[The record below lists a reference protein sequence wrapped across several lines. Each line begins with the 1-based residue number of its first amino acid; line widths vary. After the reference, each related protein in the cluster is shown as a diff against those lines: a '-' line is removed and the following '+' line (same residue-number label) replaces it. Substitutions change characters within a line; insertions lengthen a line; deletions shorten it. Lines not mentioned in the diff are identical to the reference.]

1 MTRGYLYEI
10 TDNPDLYD
18 MDRLT
23 GVLDQDPAL
32 LNEFSYGEEP
42 DETEKAKAIKDLL
55 AIFKDAGATITFH
68 NDTQLAHMTFPDTFA
83 KQYFSERYQQLQ
95 QEFAYLTLEDFA
107 KNVRYLIQK
116 INPELKNVAG
126 IKELIDD
133 ETSDAV
139 WFNSSFYNLDS
150 FVRQIEPD
158 KTYYLYPN
166 VLNMCY

>member
-95 QEFAYLTLEDFA
+95 QEFAYLTLDDFA
-107 KNVRYLIQK
+107 
-116 INPELKNVAG
+116 KNVAG

-166 VLNMCY
+166 VLSMCY

>member
-23 GVLDQDPAL
+23 GVLDQDPTL

-68 NDTQLAHMTFPDTFA
+68 NNTQLAHMTFPDTFA

-107 KNVRYLIQK
+107 KNI
-116 INPELKNVAG
+116 AG

>member
-42 DETEKAKAIKDLL
+42 NETEKAKAIKDLL
-55 AIFKDAGATITFH
+55 AIFKDAGAIITFH
-68 NDTQLAHMTFPDTFA
+68 NDTQLAHIIFPSAFA
-83 KQYFSERYQQLQ
+83 EQYFSERYQQLQ

-107 KNVRYLIQK
+107 
-116 INPELKNVAG
+116 KNVAG

>member
-42 DETEKAKAIKDLL
+42 DETEKAKVIKDLL

-68 NDTQLAHMTFPDTFA
+68 NNTQLAHMTFPDTFA

-107 KNVRYLIQK
+107 KNVA
-116 INPELKNVAG
+116 E

-150 FVRQIEPD
+150 FVRQVEPN

>member
-23 GVLDQDPAL
+23 GVLDQDPTL

-95 QEFAYLTLEDFA
+95 QEFAYLTLDDFA
-107 KNVRYLIQK
+107 
-116 INPELKNVAG
+116 KNVAG

>member
-32 LNEFSYGEEP
+32 LNGFSYGEEP

-68 NDTQLAHMTFPDTFA
+68 NNTQLAHMTFPDTFA

-107 KNVRYLIQK
+107 KNV
-116 INPELKNVAG
+116 AG

-150 FVRQIEPD
+150 FVRQVEPN

>member
-68 NDTQLAHMTFPDTFA
+68 NNTQLAHMTFPDTFA

-95 QEFAYLTLEDFA
+95 QEFAYLTLDDFA
-107 KNVRYLIQK
+107 
-116 INPELKNVAG
+116 KNVAG

-150 FVRQIEPD
+150 FVRQVEPN
-158 KTYYLYPN
+158 KTYHLYPN

>member
-1 MTRGYLYEI
+1 
-10 TDNPDLYD
+10 
-18 MDRLT
+18 
-23 GVLDQDPAL
+23 
-32 LNEFSYGEEP
+32 
-42 DETEKAKAIKDLL
+42 
-55 AIFKDAGATITFH
+55 
-68 NDTQLAHMTFPDTFA
+68 MTFPDTFA

-107 KNVRYLIQK
+107 KNI
-116 INPELKNVAG
+116 AG

>member
-18 MDRLT
+18 MDHLT

-68 NDTQLAHMTFPDTFA
+68 NNTQLAHMTFPDTFA

-107 KNVRYLIQK
+107 KNV
-116 INPELKNVAG
+116 AG

-150 FVRQIEPD
+150 FVRQVEPN

>member
-23 GVLDQDPAL
+23 GVLDQDPTL

-42 DETEKAKAIKDLL
+42 DETEKAKAIKNLL
-55 AIFKDAGATITFH
+55 AVFKDAGATITFH

-107 KNVRYLIQK
+107 KNI
-116 INPELKNVAG
+116 AG

>member
-68 NDTQLAHMTFPDTFA
+68 NNTQLAHMTFPDTFA

-107 KNVRYLIQK
+107 KNVA
-116 INPELKNVAG
+116 E

-150 FVRQIEPD
+150 FVRQVEPN

>member
-10 TDNPDLYD
+10 TDNPDLYH

-42 DETEKAKAIKDLL
+42 DETEKAKAIKNLL
-55 AIFKDAGATITFH
+55 AVFKDAGATITFH

-107 KNVRYLIQK
+107 KNI
-116 INPELKNVAG
+116 AG

>member
-68 NDTQLAHMTFPDTFA
+68 NNTQLAHMTFPDTFA

-95 QEFAYLTLEDFA
+95 QEFAYLTLEDFT
-107 KNVRYLIQK
+107 KNI
-116 INPELKNVAG
+116 AG